1 VQANALHVL
10 SEAEAVLQAARLKL
24 ATAETALTATQQQE
38 QRRQRM
44 YDAGDISR
52 VELLTAQLE
61 TASAEIGVAEARAL
75 LDRAA
80 GALEDAIQSP
90 LGFEDAVLTN
100 PRKTEL
106 IQRQQP

>member
-1 VQANALHVL
+1 
-10 SEAEAVLQAARLKL
+10 
-24 ATAETALTATQQQE
+24 
-38 QRRQRM
+38 M

-61 TASAEIGVAEARAL
+61 TASAGIGVAEARAQ

-100 PRKTEL
+100 PRKTDSNPE
-106 IQRQQP
+106 RQQP

>member
-1 VQANALHVL
+1 VTT
-10 SEAEAVLQAARLKL
+10 AEA
-24 ATAETALTATQQQE
+24 ALTATQQQE

-61 TASAEIGVAEARAL
+61 TASAEIGVAEARAQ

-80 GALEDAIQSP
+80 GALEDAMQSP
-90 LGFEDAVLTN
+90 LGFDDAVLTN
-100 PRKTEL
+100 PRKTDAKLE
-106 IQRQQP
+106 RQQP